1 MEQAPAITAENSP
14 TVLSIN
20 EKESLRDK
28 LQRSRLLSCIAGAV
42 VLFASFGIR
51 QTIGVFL
58 VPVTTETGWDRSTFS
73 LAAGIFQLFWGFSQP
88 FLVYFA
94 ERKFGFGKSIF
105 ASCVLYAVG
114 LLIVYASPVSSGL
127 FIFAYGIVTGFASG
141 GNSFP
146 IVLASIGQ
154 RFAQKS
160 KEQAIAFGLVS
171 SFGSLGQVVFLP
183 VAREMVVTIGWR
195 LSFIVF
201 GVFMGVVSPLAY
213 FLQTITPPSPTLSK
227 SAIAYDSEKLGIDE
241 TFTEKG
247 KEQHLESQ
255 LKQTKLDDTLQQ
267 KEPEDIK
274 SALKEALTSPTFLM
288 ITLGFSVCGFHVT
301 FLATHFPAYLQD
313 QGVDPSIAAWTI
325 SILGAGSM
333 IGSIGAGYI
342 TAFISPRI
350 TLTFVYLLRAI
361 LIAIFVFI
369 PTTETTAIIFSCLFG
384 FLWLSTVPV
393 TTKYIGDVFGHK
405 FLGTLTSVS
414 FVAHQIGAFL
424 ASFLGGKIV
433 DIQKSYTSMWY
444 GSLALALLAVVANFF
459 AESIPGSRRQSSF

>member
-1 MEQAPAITAENSP
+1 M
-14 TVLSIN
+14 
-20 EKESLRDK
+20 
-28 LQRSRLLSCIAGAV
+28 SCIAGAV

-58 VPVTTETGWDRSTFS
+58 VPVTLDTGWDRSTFS
-73 LAAGIFQLFWGFSQP
+73 LAAGVFQLFWGFSQP

-201 GVFMGVVSPLAY
+201 GVFMGAISPLAY
-213 FLQTITPPSPTLSK
+213 FLQTIAPPSPASTK
-227 SAIAYDSEKLGIDE
+227 STIAYDSEKLGIDE

-247 KEQHLESQ
+247 QEQHLESQ
-255 LKQTKLDDTLQQ
+255 PEQIKLEDDTIQR
-267 KEPEDIK
+267 KEPQDIK
-274 SALKEALTSPTFLM
+274 AALKEALTSPTFLM

-333 IGSIGAGYI
+333 IGSMGAGFI

-393 TTKYIGDVFGHK
+393 TTKFIGDVFGHK

-414 FVAHQIGAFL
+414 FVAHQIG
-424 ASFLGGKIV
+424 SFIGSFVGGV
-433 DIQKSYTSMWY
+433 LLDTQKSYTSMWY
-444 GSLALALLAVVANFF
+444 GSLALALLAVIANFF
-459 AESIPGSRRQSSF
+459 AEGVPGFRRTSLL